1 MASTYSPNLR
11 LELIGTGEQQGTW
24 GSTTNT
30 NLGTLLEEAIGGYV
44 SVTVTDGADTTL
56 TTSNGSADQSRN
68 MVINLTGALTAT
80 RNVICPA
87 IEKLYVVKNAT
98 TGGQSVVFKVSGQTG
113 VTIPNGIIEFIYV
126 DGTDA
131 RSITGSIAIQDANN
145 VTITGGSITGIT
157 DLAVAD
163 GGTGASNATSAR
175 TNLGIGTIGTQN
187 ANAVAITGGTVSGAT
202 VSNSS
207 LSNVSVVAN
216 ASSLSVRDSDGS
228 NILSIAVG
236 SNLTANT
243 ILTLTTGATSNRTL
257 DISASNVTISTA
269 GAALIDDAD
278 ASAQRTTL
286 GLGTIA
292 TQNANAVSITGGS
305 IAGITDLAVA
315 DGGTGAS
322 DAATARTNLG
332 IGTLGTQNA
341 NAVAITGGTIV
352 ANASGISIRD
362 ADASNVMTIAVGSN
376 LTANTVL
383 TLTTG
388 AASNRTLDIS
398 ASNVTV
404 SVAGAALIDDADASA
419 QRTTLGLGSIA
430 TQNANAV
437 AITGGSVTGITDL
450 ALADGG
456 TGASLADPNAN
467 AVLGWNDTANAV
479 GFFTAGTG
487 ITINATSNT
496 ISSAAGGG
504 NYVMQVFTNTT
515 PTGTTWTKPANLVA
529 VKVTVVGGGG
539 GLVSGTSTEGGG
551 GGGGAAIEYIPAP
564 SIPGPVT
571 VTVGVAGGTTA
582 PTLSGGTSSF
592 GALCSATGGAGGGGS
607 GGTGSG
613 GTVNFTGGTGGTSRS
628 GSSFSGGPTPAP
640 IVFKVSYSGVGGNS
654 IFGGGGRSDMSMGP
668 APAPSAPAAAAVN
681 GNSGYTYGGGASGK
695 VNSSSPGVVGFQGI
709 VIVEEFY

>member
-44 SVTVTDGADTTL
+44 SVSVTDGADTTL

-98 TGGQSVVFKVSGQTG
+98 TGGFAVTFKVSGQTG
-113 VTIPNGIIEFIYV
+113 VSIPNGSTYFLYV

-131 RSITGSIAIQDANN
+131 RLINGTIAAQNSNN
-145 VTITGGSITGIT
+145 VSITGGSI
-157 DLAVAD
+157 
-163 GGTGASNATSAR
+163 
-175 TNLGIGTIGTQN
+175 
-187 ANAVAITGGTVSGAT
+187 SGAT
-202 VSNSS
+202 ISNAS

-236 SNLTANT
+236 SNLTSNT

-257 DISASNVTISTA
+257 DISASNVTVSVA

-305 IAGITDLAVA
+305 I
-315 DGGTGAS
+315 
-322 DAATARTNLG
+322 
-332 IGTLGTQNA
+332 
-341 NAVAITGGTIV
+341 
-352 ANASGISIRD
+352 
-362 ADASNVMTIAVGSN
+362 
-376 LTANTVL
+376 
-383 TLTTG
+383 
-388 AASNRTLDIS
+388 
-398 ASNVTV
+398 
-404 SVAGAALIDDADASA
+404 
-419 QRTTLGLGSIA
+419 
-430 TQNANAV
+430 
-437 AITGGSVTGITDL
+437 TGITDL

-467 AVLGWNDTANAV
+467 AVLGWNDTAGAMT
-479 GFFTAGTG
+479 FLTAGTG
-487 ITINATSNT
+487 ISINATSNT
-496 ISSAAGGG
+496 ISSTVTGGG

-529 VKVTVVGGGG
+529 VKVTVVGGGA
-539 GLVSGTSTEGGG
+539 GLLAPSPSSTENGG

-571 VTVGVAGGTTA
+571 VTVGAAGGTTA

-592 GALCSATGGAGGGGS
+592 GAFCSATGGAGDAGS

-613 GTVNFTGGTGGTSRS
+613 GTINFTGGAGGTTRT
-628 GSSFSGGPTPAP
+628 GNSFPGGPVPAP
-640 IVFKVSYSGVGGNS
+640 TVFRVGFTGAGGNS
-654 IFGGGGRSDMSMGP
+654 IFGGGGRSDMAIATTP
-668 APAPSAPAAAAVN
+668 APNQIPAVS

-695 VNSSSPGVVGFQGI
+695 INSSSPGVVGFQGV
-709 VIVEEFY
+709 VIIEEFY